1 MIHEEVL
8 TMRAIRSQSPVIPHK
23 EDVPIAPAKSTGF
36 SWDWLGLV
44 PFFAFAFMFLFLPSV
59 SIFIRSF
66 EAPGGGFTFNN
77 LIALVTQRDLINAY
91 KTSLT
96 ISLITAFGGAIFGF
110 FLAYAVVLGGLPSV
124 LRTFMM
130 TFSGVASNFAGV
142 PLAFAFIATMGN
154 AGLVTRWI
162 ETYLKIDI
170 HQYGFTIYTIW
181 GLSIVY
187 MYFQFPLMVLIMAP
201 ALDGLRRE
209 WKEACQNLGGT
220 SWHYWRHIAFPILLP
235 SLFGTAILL
244 FGNAFGAY
252 ATAYAFSGSFINLV
266 TIVIGAQ
273 IQGDVL
279 YNPGLGNALALG
291 MIIIMSLCMS
301 GYLYMQRRAARWIR

>member
-1 MIHEEVL
+1 VSH
-8 TMRAIRSQSPVIPHK
+8 Q
-23 EDVPIAPAKSTGF
+23 IADGLGKGDAPQARPPRRNAYLV
-36 SWDWLGLV
+36 WLGVL
-44 PFFAFAFMFLFLPSV
+44 PFFIFAVMFLMLPSV

-66 EAPGGGFTFNN
+66 QAPDGGFTLDN
-77 LIALVTQRDLINAY
+77 IKAIVTERDIINAY
-91 KTSLT
+91 KASLS
-96 ISLITAFGGAIFGF
+96 ISAMTAAGGGLFGF
-110 FLAYAVVLGGLPSV
+110 LLAYTITLGGLPRSMRSF
-124 LRTFMM
+124 LL

-154 AGLVTRWI
+154 AGLVTRLL
-162 ETYLKIDI
+162 ESVLGIDI
-170 HQYGFTIYTIW
+170 HAAGFTIYNIW

-201 ALDGLRRE
+201 ALDGLKRDWR
-209 WKEACQNLGGT
+209 EACENLGGST
-220 SWHYWRHIAFPILLP
+220 WHYWSRIAFPILLP
-235 SLFGTAILL
+235 SLLGTMILL

-266 TIVIGAQ
+266 PIVIGAQ

-291 MIIIMSLCMS
+291 MITIMAFSMI
-301 GYLYMQRRAARWIR
+301 GYIGLQRRSARWLQ

>member
-1 MIHEEVL
+1 MGR
-8 TMRAIRSQSPVIPHK
+8 T
-23 EDVPIAPAKSTGF
+23 IAERLGTGDAPLARPRKPGF
-36 SWDWLGLV
+36 NWGWLGVL
-44 PFFAFAFMFLFLPSV
+44 PFFLFAIFFLFLPSA

-66 EAPGGGFTFNN
+66 EARGGGFTLDN
-77 LIALVTQRDLINAY
+77 IVALVTQRDIINAY
-91 KTSLT
+91 RTSLS
-96 ISLITAFGGAIFGF
+96 ISVITAVGGAIFGF
-110 FLAYAVVLGGLPSV
+110 LLAYSVILGGLPRQ
-124 LRTFMM
+124 LRTFLV

-154 AGLVTRWI
+154 AGLVTRII
-162 ETYLKIDI
+162 ESSSGVDI
-170 HQYGFTIYTIW
+170 HAGGFTIYTIW

-187 MYFQFPLMVLIMAP
+187 MYFQFPLMILIMAP

-209 WKEACQNLGGT
+209 WREATENLGGT
-220 SWHYWRHIAFPILLP
+220 GFHYWRYVALPILLP
-235 SLFGTAILL
+235 TLLGTTILL

-266 TIVIGAQ
+266 PILIGAQ

-291 MIIIMSLCMS
+291 MIIIMAISMT
-301 GYLYMQRRAARWIR
+301 GYLYLQKMSARWVR

>member
-1 MIHEEVL
+1 M
-8 TMRAIRSQSPVIPHK
+8 A
-23 EDVPIAPAKSTGF
+23 
-36 SWDWLGLV
+36 
-44 PFFAFAFMFLFLPSV
+44 PFFAFAIVFLFLPSL
-59 SIFIRSF
+59 SIFYRSF
-66 EAPGGGFTFNN
+66 QSNDGTFTFDNI
-77 LIALVTQRDLINAY
+77 IALFTVRDIINAY
-91 KTSLT
+91 KTSLQ
-96 ISLITAFGGAIFGF
+96 ISFITALGGAVFGF
-110 FLAYAVVLGGLPSV
+110 LLAYAVVLGGLPRGI
-124 LRTFMM
+124 RTFMT

-162 ETYLKIDI
+162 ESVFNISTREM
-170 HQYGFTIYTIW
+170 GFSIYNMW

-187 MYFQFPLMVLIMAP
+187 MYFQFPLMVLIIAP

-209 WKEACQNLGGT
+209 WREACENLGGD
-220 SWHYWRHIAFPILLP
+220 SYHYWRYIAFPVLLP
-235 SLFGTAILL
+235 SLLGTMILL

-266 TIVIGAQ
+266 PVLIGAQ

-291 MIIIMSLCMS
+291 MIFIMALTMTAYSWL
-301 GYLYMQRRAARWIR
+301 QRRAARWLR

>member
-1 MIHEEVL
+1 MSVPEMEKHV
-8 TMRAIRSQSPVIPHK
+8 TGGAPVARPRSRR
-23 EDVPIAPAKSTGF
+23 F
-36 SWDWLGLV
+36 NWDWVGV
-44 PFFAFAFMFLFLPSV
+44 APFFLFATLFLILPSV
-59 SIFIRSF
+59 SIFLRSF
-66 EAPGGGFTFNN
+66 EAPGGGFTFDNI
-77 LIALVTQRDLINAY
+77 IALFTESDIINAY
-91 KTSLT
+91 KTSLS
-96 ISLITAFGGAIFGF
+96 ISLITAIGGGIFGF
-110 FLAYAVVLGGLPSV
+110 LLAYAVILGGLPGAI
-124 LRTFMM
+124 RGFMV

-162 ETYLKIDI
+162 EGSLGWDI
-170 HQYGFTIYTIW
+170 HAAGFTIYNMW

-209 WKEACQNLGGT
+209 WREACENLGGT
-220 SWHYWRHIAFPILLP
+220 SFQYWRFVALPILLP
-235 SLFGTAILL
+235 SILGTMVLL

-266 TIVIGAQ
+266 TILIGAQ

-291 MIIIMSLCMS
+291 MIFIMSFSML
-301 GYLYMQRRAARWIR
+301 GYTILQRRAARWVR

>member
-1 MIHEEVL
+1 VSTIEN
-8 TMRAIRSQSPVIPHK
+8 Q
-23 EDVPIAPAKSTGF
+23 AKSPGKKMN
-36 SWDWLGLV
+36 WNWVGV
-44 PFFAFAFMFLFLPSV
+44 APFFFFAVVFLFLPSL
-59 SIFIRSF
+59 SIFFRSF
-66 EAPGGGFTFNN
+66 QSNDGGFTLDNI
-77 LIALVTQRDLINAY
+77 IALFTVSDIINAY
-91 KTSLT
+91 KASLT
-96 ISLITAFGGAIFGF
+96 ISLITSVGGAIFGF
-110 FLAYAVVLGGLPSV
+110 LLAYAVVLGGLPRGV
-124 LRTFMM
+124 RTFMT

-154 AGLVTRWI
+154 AGLVTRWVESI
-162 ETYLKIDI
+162 FNISTREM
-170 HQYGFTIYTIW
+170 GFSIYNTW

-209 WKEACQNLGGT
+209 WREACENLGGNT
-220 SWHYWRHIAFPILLP
+220 YHYWRFVALPILLP
-235 SLFGTAILL
+235 SLLGTMILL

-266 TIVIGAQ
+266 TILIGAQ

-291 MIIIMSLCMS
+291 MIFIMSFCMA
-301 GYLYMQRRAARWIR
+301 GYIWMQRRAARWVR

>member
-1 MIHEEVL
+1 MS
-8 TMRAIRSQSPVIPHK
+8 RAVDNRLATVGDAPVARLQPK
-23 EDVPIAPAKSTGF
+23 KFDWA
-36 SWDWLGLV
+36 WLGV
-44 PFFAFAFMFLFLPSV
+44 APFFLFALLFLFLPSLT
-59 SIFIRSF
+59 IFIRSF
-66 EAPGGGFTFNN
+66 EAVGGGFTFEN
-77 LIALVTQRDLINAY
+77 ITALFTRSDIVNAY
-91 KTSLT
+91 KTSLS
-96 ISLITAFGGAIFGF
+96 ISVITAVGGALFGF
-110 FLAYAVVLGGLPSV
+110 LLAYAVILGGLPAG
-124 LRTFMM
+124 LRTFMT

-142 PLAFAFIATMGN
+142 PLAFAFIATIGN

-162 ETYLKIDI
+162 ESVLQVDI
-170 HQYGFTIYTIW
+170 HAAGFTIYNIW

-209 WKEACQNLGGT
+209 WREACENLGGT
-220 SWHYWRHIAFPILLP
+220 SIQYWRYVALPILMPTL
-235 SLFGTAILL
+235 LGTMILL

-266 TIVIGAQ
+266 PILIGAQ

-291 MIIIMSLCMS
+291 MIVIMFICML
-301 GYLYMQRRAARWIR
+301 GYISMQRRAARWTR